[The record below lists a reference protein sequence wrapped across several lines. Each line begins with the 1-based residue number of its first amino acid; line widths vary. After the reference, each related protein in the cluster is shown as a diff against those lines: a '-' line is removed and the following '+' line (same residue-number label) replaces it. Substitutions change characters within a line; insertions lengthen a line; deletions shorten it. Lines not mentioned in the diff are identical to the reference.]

1 MIWAEIHQALLP
13 QFFLPVVFYIGKV
26 LVKDYDSRVSTLV
39 NLDHGVDFSKL
50 YIQSK
55 SLANDIITRLY
66 VIWQV
71 K

>member
-26 LVKDYDSRVSTLV
+26 STLV

-55 SLANDIITRLY
+55 SLVNE
-66 VIWQV
+66 
-71 K
+71 